1 MAYKSR
7 VTNKYMGATFAG
19 NVNAATSTETSELI
33 DILQRD
39 VNPALRRIYDKGVQN
54 KKDAAVQKMNELYAT
69 KDTTTINKEILDG
82 LHPELSGRYVDKT
95 VQYHRGRHEAVDA
108 IKRIEENKNKYDFQE
123 TNLPAF
129 YKEYLPSFADKD
141 GSYALGFSAVFNNYK
156 AKEALADA
164 EVRNNFTK
172 TKKIEEGVKIISAS
186 DIEDVWATANSLK
199 TPLPPEE
206 GEKGA
211 RYMYSNEEINEV
223 VMAYAKN
230 LYDTAVSTDEID
242 KALKILSSQRGIGKD
257 GMQLGSLKET
267 KRKDV
272 SKLIGDLN
280 SKRVTIENQ
289 NRVNEKYQQEQTIK
303 SYFSDAFS
311 DNEDGTPKTFLER
324 KNIRD
329 KLVAIDPRLTSA
341 FDELNRTDRFADTDP
356 AAIDNFK
363 VNILLG
369 TYDNMNELVTAFVDE
384 KIPTAQL
391 TTALSYFEKQQS
403 NLDKGLKPVYQSN
416 STYSSQ
422 LDLITAGVKGNFTN
436 TSGIFQP
443 NGNQAIFNATNYM
456 IIEIEEFEQ
465 RYIKQNGEKPSNSD
479 RRKFMKELGDY
490 VINTYKDDQVSPDIM
505 TMTEKEQSDLEKEK
519 QQQLMLQ
526 QQQETF
532 QNITTNINTISENL
546 SEQLQAL
553 PKYVDTGVSDKLTP
567 FTDEEAEFKTK
578 QLNDFIKQSLP
589 TALNAEI
596 DENFV
601 RYLLDNRDTFTPVIS
616 KLAETYGVNV
626 DNLLKII
633 KELSTG

>member
-19 NVNAATSTETSELI
+19 QVNAATSTETSNLI
-33 DILQRD
+33 DVLQRD

-69 KDTTTINKEILDG
+69 KDLKTINQEILDG
-82 LHPELSGRYVDKT
+82 VHPELSGRYVEKT

-156 AKEALADA
+156 AKQALADA
-164 EVRNNFTK
+164 EVRNNFAK
-172 TKKIEEGVKIISAS
+172 TKKIEEGVKIISAA
-186 DIEDVWATANSLK
+186 DITDVWATANSLK
-199 TPLPPEE
+199 IPLPPEE
-206 GEKGA
+206 GEKET

-223 VMAYAKN
+223 VMAYANN
-230 LYDTAVSTDEID
+230 LLDTATSTDEVD
-242 KALKILSSQRGIGKD
+242 RALKILSSPRGVGKD
-257 GMQLGSLKET
+257 GMQLGSLKST

-272 SKLIGDLN
+272 SKLISDLN
-280 SKRVTIENQ
+280 NKRVTLENQ
-289 NRVNEKYQQEQTIK
+289 NRINEKYQTEQTIK
-303 SYFSDAFS
+303 NYFSEAFS

-329 KLVAIDPRLTSA
+329 KLVAIDPRLTGA
-341 FDELNRTDRFADTDP
+341 FDELNSTDRFADTDP
-356 AAIDNFK
+356 AVIDKFK

-369 TYDNMNELVTAFVDE
+369 SYDNMNELVTAFVDE

-422 LDLITAGVKGNFTN
+422 LDLITAGIKGNFTDA
-436 TSGIFQP
+436 SGIFKS

-456 IIEIEEFEQ
+456 IVEIEEFEQ

-505 TMTEKEQSDLEKEK
+505 TMTEKEQADKEKEMK
-519 QQQLMLQ
+519 QQLTLEANQ
-526 QQQETF
+526 QAVQNFT
-532 QNITTNINTISENL
+532 QNIQTITENISKQIET
-546 SEQLQAL
+546 L
-553 PKYVDTGVSDKLTP
+553 PKYVDTGLPDI
-567 FTDEEAEFKTK
+567 TDAKEKEFKRNQLK
-578 QLNDFIKQSLP
+578 QLAKTNIPQLF
-589 TALNAEI
+589 
-596 DENFV
+596 
-601 RYLLDNRDTFTPVIS
+601 
-616 KLAETYGVNV
+616 NV
-626 DNLLKII
+626 DIDDNFLKYLQDNIQTISPALEQLAQAYQISPEALQNII
-633 KELSTG
+633 KELALGN

>member
-19 NVNAATSTETSELI
+19 NVNAATRNETTDLI
-33 DILQRD
+33 NVLQRD

-54 KKDAAVQKMNELYAT
+54 KKDTAVQKMNELYAT
-69 KDTTTINKEILDG
+69 KDSATINKEILDG
-82 LHPELSGRYVDKT
+82 VHPELSGRYVDKT

-141 GSYALGFSAVFNNYK
+141 GSYALGFSAIFNNYK
-156 AKEALADA
+156 AKQSLADA
-164 EVRNNFTK
+164 EVRNNFAK
-172 TKKIEEGVKIISAS
+172 AKKIEEGVKIISAADME
-186 DIEDVWATANSLK
+186 DIWATANSLK

-206 GEKGA
+206 GEQST

-223 VMAYAKN
+223 VMSYAQN
-230 LYDTAVSTDEID
+230 LYDTATSTDELD
-242 KALKILSSQRGIGKD
+242 KALKILSSPRGVGKD

-272 SKLIGDLN
+272 SKLVGQLN
-280 SKRVTIENQ
+280 SKKVTLENQ
-289 NRVNEKYQQEQTIK
+289 NRVNERYEQEQTIK

-329 KLVAIDPRLTSA
+329 KLVAIDPRLTGA
-341 FDELNRTDRFADTDP
+341 FDELNRTNRFADTDP
-356 AAIDNFK
+356 NTIDQFK

-369 TYDNMNELVTAFVDE
+369 QYDDMNELVTAFVDE
-384 KIPTAQL
+384 KIPTSQL
-391 TTALSYFEKQQS
+391 TTVLSYFDKQQG
-403 NLDKGLKPVYQSN
+403 NLNKGLKPIYQSN
-416 STYSSQ
+416 TTYSSQ
-422 LDLITAGVKGNFTN
+422 LDLITASVRGNFTSN
-436 TSGIFQP
+436 GIVAS
-443 NGNQAIFNATNYM
+443 NGNEAIRNSTNYM

-465 RYIKQNGEKPSNSD
+465 RHIKENGEKPSNSD

-490 VINTYKDDQVSPDIM
+490 VTTTFKDTEAPETL
-505 TMTEKEQSDLEKEK
+505 TMTEKEQSDLQKEKE
-519 QQQLMLQ
+519 QQLMLQ

-546 SEQLQAL
+546 SEQLQEL
-553 PKYVDTGVSDKLTP
+553 PEYTDTGVSDKLTP

-589 TALNAEI
+589 TALNVEI

-601 RYLLDNRDTFTPVIS
+601 RYLSDNRDTFTPVITQ
-616 KLAETYGVNV
+616 LAKTYGVSEN
-626 DNLLKII
+626 NLLEII
-633 KELSTG
+633 KKLSIGK